1 MNKNISIWRGSNTPP
16 TLNHLWIDETNNI
29 KININNQWISLFDS
43 DLKDFLLEY
52 INNKEYETLE
62 RELKFYIDNKEL
74 NLIEYNNVDLTN
86 LDILLTIKDQLGKSE
101 TYLARLTTIN
111 DDHKELFEDQ
121 DNINLKQDQTA
132 IFYKE
137 FIEYEDTSDLN
148 ISQENFKL
156 SDSEEQHYY
165 HLIFGPPNDYK
176 TYALE
181 DVNGT
186 CRTRNPEQKP
196 TQLWAIYRTSA
207 GVYYFKN
214 KNNRYLDWDGTRFI
228 TSNKALTEFTV
239 VKSSNGDK
247 NYYTLI
253 RNTGTLMNCFQGLG
267 YDREVREWDDPNDVN
282 SQIGIVQFKDPL
294 FSSNFTELVYC
305 IHFADTSNGN
315 FVLGEASNN
324 HPQVLNSPA
333 HEDVSYW
340 KFIGD
345 NTNFQVQNYKSKKYI
360 KWNNTNYIMS
370 SLFDDQG
377 FTLYF
382 SYKSGKQYYQ
392 ISWKGHSD
400 GKALKPYIFESGRDL
415 IQGESQLAMNCLNF
429 NLVKKNTLRCNTL
442 DFTNC
447 FRNYPIIR
455 SKAVE
460 VTLFPNTFYIWGV
473 TDQLNIT
480 LGEEIEDIT
489 SEYLFQFT
497 SGETPTTLALPSD
510 IIWANDEVP
519 IPESNCKYQISIIN
533 KLGTFLKFKL
543 SNSY

>member
-1 MNKNISIWRGSNTPP
+1 MMLNKNISIWRGYNAPP
-16 TLNHLWIDETNNI
+16 TLNHLWVDETNNI
-29 KININNQWISLFDS
+29 KININNEWVSLFDS
-43 DLKDFLLEY
+43 NLKEFLLEY
-52 INNKEYETLE
+52 MNNKEYETLK
-62 RELKFYIDNKEL
+62 RELQFYIDNKEL
-74 NLIEYNNVDLTN
+74 DLIEYNNVDLTN
-86 LDILLTIKDQLGKSE
+86 LDALLSIRDSLEKSE
-101 TYLARLTTIN
+101 TYLARLTTVN
-111 DDHKELFEDQ
+111 DEHKELFEDQ
-121 DNINLKQDQTA
+121 DNVKLKEDQTA
-132 IFYKE
+132 FFYKE

-148 ISQENFKL
+148 ISQESFKL
-156 SDSEEQHYY
+156 SNSEEQHYY
-165 HLIFGPPNDYK
+165 HLIFGYPSDYK
-176 TYALE
+176 TYAIE
-181 DVNGT
+181 DINGV
-186 CRTRNPEQKP
+186 CKTRNPEQKP
-196 TQLWAIYRTSA
+196 TQLWAIYKNL
-207 GVYYFKN
+207 GDVYYFKN
-214 KNNRYLDWDGTRFI
+214 KNNKYLDWDGTRFI
-228 TSNKALTEFTV
+228 TSDKLSTDFRI
-239 VKSSNGDK
+239 VKSNNGDK
-247 NYYTLI
+247 NYYTLE
-253 RNTGTLMNCFQGLG
+253 RSTGTLMNCFQGLG
-267 YDREVREWDDPNDVN
+267 YNREVREWDDLNDVN
-282 SQIGIVQFKDPL
+282 SQIGIVQFKDPF

-324 HPQVLNSPA
+324 HPQVLNSPT

-345 NTNFQVQNYKSKKYI
+345 NTNFQIQNYKSKNYI

-370 SLFDDQG
+370 SSKDDYG

-382 SYKSGKQYYQ
+382 SYKNNKQYYQ
-392 ISWKGHSD
+392 ISWKGHTD
-400 GKALKPYIFESGRDL
+400 GRALKPYIFESGRDL

-497 SGETPTTLALPSD
+497 SGETPTKLNLPD
-510 IIWANDEVP
+510 NIKWANGQFPDIKADMV
-519 IPESNCKYQISIIN
+519 YQISILN
-533 KLGTFLKFKL
+533 GLGSIIEF
-543 SNSY
+543 Y